1 MVIVAAV
8 PEMAMEECT
17 TALATSNNHH
27 FSYFLFFMYG
37 YMQQNR
43 LLFSSFL
50 VTVKIM
56 EIPGLDKIVPKV
68 VVFRSGIKIR
78 SKFHV
83 SNATVLKCR
92 FTNEKYF
99 GVCVFG
105 QNHTSSVS

>member
-1 MVIVAAV
+1 
-8 PEMAMEECT
+8 
-17 TALATSNNHH
+17 
-27 FSYFLFFMYG
+27 
-37 YMQQNR
+37 
-43 LLFSSFL
+43 LFSSYL

-68 VVFRSGIKIR
+68 VAFTSGIKIR

-99 GVCVFG
+99 GGVCVWTKSYIF
-105 QNHTSSVS
+105 SSVACSVNNPME